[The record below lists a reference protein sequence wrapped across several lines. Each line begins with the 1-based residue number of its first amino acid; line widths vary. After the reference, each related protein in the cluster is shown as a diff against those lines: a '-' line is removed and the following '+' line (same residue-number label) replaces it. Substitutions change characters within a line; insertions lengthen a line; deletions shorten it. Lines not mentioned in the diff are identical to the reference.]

1 MQGLV
6 VVQVNSMQRVPT
18 GIDGL
23 DKMLNGGL
31 PSGRTF
37 LVCGGPGSGK
47 TVLATQ
53 FLYNGAVECNEPG
66 LYVSLDENK
75 NHFREEMVG
84 FGWDIEKLE
93 KSGLFLF
100 VDASP
105 VRNVPGEVKLDG
117 LSIGKRDFNLMSL
130 TEIIWR
136 KAEKAEIKRLVVDP
150 FAALTFQ
157 YPDVDERRTATLD
170 FIEAI
175 TQLKTTNLI
184 TTELRSLTLQREI
197 LAEEFL
203 AHGVIVLHSWR
214 NQLAAHGGLQIEKMR
229 GIAHDNQI
237 RPYKITKKGI
247 QVFSEEQPL
256 VDIDTMVSSVQ
267 RQA

>member
-1 MQGLV
+1 MRRV
-6 VVQVNSMQRVPT
+6 VT

-23 DKMLNGGL
+23 DKMLGGGL
-31 PSGRTF
+31 PSERSF

-47 TVLATQ
+47 TVMAMQ
-53 FLYNGAVECNEPG
+53 FLYYGAVECCEPG
-66 LYVSLDENK
+66 LYVSLDESKDNL
-75 NHFREEMVG
+75 REEMAG
-84 FGWDIEKLE
+84 FGWDIDKLE
-93 KSGLFLF
+93 KSGQFLF
-100 VDASP
+100 VDACP
-105 VRNVPGEVKLDG
+105 IRKVPGEVKLGG

-130 TEIIWR
+130 LEIIYR
-136 KAEKAEIKRLVVDP
+136 KAEKAEIKRVVIDP
-150 FAALTFQ
+150 IAALTFQ
-157 YPDVDERRTATLD
+157 YHDISERRTATLD
-170 FIEAI
+170 FLEALS
-175 TQLKTTNLI
+175 QLKTTNLI
-184 TTELRSLTLQREI
+184 TTELRSLTMQREI

-203 AHGVIVLHSWR
+203 TQGVIVLHSWR

-256 VDIDTMVSSVQ
+256 VDVDTMISTSQ